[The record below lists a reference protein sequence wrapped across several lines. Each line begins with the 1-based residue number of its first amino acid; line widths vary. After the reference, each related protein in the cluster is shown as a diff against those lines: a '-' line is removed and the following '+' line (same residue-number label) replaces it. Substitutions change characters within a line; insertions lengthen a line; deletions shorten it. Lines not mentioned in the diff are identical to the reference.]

1 MKKDQI
7 SENKNEKDI
16 KKVTFSQNI
25 ELTDKKPKPQTNNPT
40 KENDLNKNL
49 VIEDEDVLKKFKEK
63 RRRKHLNKNNFNRE
77 KAFSTVKHQI
87 KEEFSL
93 GKLGRIEW
101 AKEHAS
107 ANRPLNKIQ
116 EFTKSTNF
124 CNCCNLPCETPG
136 VIEKFSC
143 MEKIENFGVCGKAVP
158 LYFYFIKF
166 CIISLIVSLFIM
178 SIPITII
185 NSIHLSDIKNYCNNI
200 TENNVYYDEDINI
213 TQICEKYS
221 DTNISQIT
229 NFLDWF
235 SKVSSDNL
243 IDYKTLLKYNNNNPI
258 YKKYS
263 INEKIYVNYSIVGF
277 ICMISLF
284 VINIFSIILFKATIK
299 AEKIGNIQPSDYTV
313 LITDLQKMVNEF
325 KEKNKNEDK
334 ALNNNDNNDQD
345 DLTGGVSDYE
355 YINMSHLK
363 TQIGQFTQF
372 LIDNLFY
379 SLKSKQNLNIFN
391 LNLCYKLNDF
401 MVLKEEQED
410 CKYKIFQIKNN
421 PYQIEKN
428 HQNNYTNDDRRY
440 YKSPFTYVGLDW
452 LYCSNKGKPLREYN
466 KKKELYDKN
475 LNSLVTKAKLDNF
488 CGCIF
493 ATFNTVKD
501 KEEFYNNFPH
511 FFIESLY
518 YKLKNIGY
526 YLCCCFIDKKK
537 RKRLAR
543 ERIRVYLAPE
553 PEDVIWENM
562 EFSVFQ
568 RFYRI
573 IIIYFLSFLLIGFA
587 FVVVYLLNNY
597 QDSIEEKNWSD
608 TTKLIASF
616 SITIVISLLNKFLE
630 FIMEIFTKMEKQKSM
645 TNFYL
650 SYSIKLTIFT
660 FMTSAFVPFL
670 ANYIRHEHNLNN
682 HDNKILI
689 TNMLVLF
696 LTNAFIHPVVW
707 TINISLIIKKIRIY
721 FIERRKVPNAMH
733 FKTQKE
739 LNDIYEL
746 PSMEIASKYSYIS
759 MTILMTMF
767 YLPIF
772 PLGVPITMLGLVLAY
787 FLEKYN
793 FTHGYKRPE
802 MLNEKLGEFY
812 FDFFIIIM
820 ISYSI
825 GDYVFTKG
833 FFEKETWPII
843 NIVFFSIL
851 SIIPYTKP
859 IVYYFNSSKIFKVN
873 SIPINEV
880 YFSFYNDYQRQNPFT
895 KKDGLYFYIK
905 ELKNRGYISKF
916 MYDILIKNIEKI
928 NVMEIYYNT
937 SKNPFLKEAQKTLT
951 MINKKQFSMED
962 LKKSITRI
970 FREKLKKSNSKNR
983 TIEEE
988 KYDISQS
995 PDTEPKI
1002 LEKINDDGKSESEKE
1017 SNDGGSTNNIRN
1029 ESSDS
1034 NDSIN
1039 NNLNIRIASGD
1050 SNDSNDSNLNVRKY
1064 TETKNKKNK
1073 YTLYNDNNYC
1083 LTQAFTNKGSF
1094 LINQYQDPLLFSIGQ
1109 SIKNIAFIDNYSDL
1123 KEFSKRTSLT
1133 KIPSL
1138 SEEENGSEENEMVH
1152 ENDLEEEKYDD
1163 EGNDEVYEEKEDDK
1177 NIIE

>member
-1 MKKDQI
+1 MKKEQI

-16 KKVTFSQNI
+16 KKANFSQNI
-25 ELTDKKPKPQTNNPT
+25 ELTDKKPKTPTNNPT
-40 KENDLNKNL
+40 KENELNKNL
-49 VIEDEDVLKKFKEK
+49 IIEDEDVLKKFKEK
-63 RRRKHLNKNNFNRE
+63 RRRKHLDKNNFNRE

-93 GKLGRIEW
+93 GKLGKIEW

-107 ANRPLNKIQ
+107 ANRPLNKIL
-116 EFTKSTNF
+116 EFTKATKF

-136 VIEKFSC
+136 IIEKFSC

-166 CIISLIVSLFIM
+166 CICCLMIVLFIM

-185 NSIHLSDIKNYCNNI
+185 NNIHLSDIKNYCNNMTI
-200 TENNVYYDEDINI
+200 ENNFNYDEDINI
-213 TQICEKYS
+213 TQICEKYLDS
-221 DTNISQIT
+221 NISQIT
-229 NFLDWF
+229 NILDWF

-243 IDYKTLLKYNNNNPI
+243 IDYKTLLKYNNNPL
-258 YKKYS
+258 YKRDN
-263 INEKIYVNYSIVGF
+263 INEKIFVNYSIVGF

-284 VINIFSIILFKATIK
+284 IINIFSIILFKATIK

-325 KEKNKNEDK
+325 KEKNEDK
-334 ALNNNDNNDQD
+334 PLNNNDNNDQD

-401 MVLKEEQED
+401 MILKEKQED

-421 PYQIEKN
+421 PYQIAKN
-428 HQNNYTNDDRRY
+428 HENNYTNDDRRY
-440 YKSPFTYVGLDW
+440 YKSPFTYLGLDW

-466 KKKELYDKN
+466 QKNDLYEKD

-511 FFIESLY
+511 FFIESFY
-518 YKLKNIGY
+518 YKMKNIGY
-526 YLCCCFIDKKK
+526 YLFCCFIDKKE

-597 QDSIEEKNWSD
+597 QDSIEEKNWSE

-630 FIMEIFTKMEKQKSM
+630 IIMEIFTKMEKQKSM

-660 FMTSAFVPFL
+660 FMISAFVPFL
-670 ANYIRHEHNLNN
+670 ANYIRHKHNLNN

-721 FIERRKVPNAMH
+721 FIERRKDPNSMH

-746 PSMEIASKYSYIS
+746 PSMEIASKYSYIF

-772 PLGVPITMLGLVLAY
+772 PLGVPITMLGLIFAY
-787 FLEKYN
+787 FLEKFN

-802 MLNEKLGEFY
+802 MLNEKLGEFH
-812 FDFFIIIM
+812 FDFFLIMM

-833 FFEKETWPII
+833 LFEKETWPFI

-859 IVYYFNSSKIFKVN
+859 IAYYFKSSKAFNVN

-905 ELKNRGYISKF
+905 ELKKRGYISKF

-951 MINKKQFSMED
+951 MMNKKQFSMED

-970 FREKLKKSNSKNR
+970 FREKLKKSKKE
-983 TIEEE
+983 IVEA

-995 PDTEPKI
+995 PETEPKI

-1017 SNDGGSTNNIRN
+1017 SNDGSSTDNIIIRN
-1029 ESSDS
+1029 E
-1034 NDSIN
+1034 
-1039 NNLNIRIASGD
+1039 
-1050 SNDSNDSNLNVRKY
+1050 SNDSNDSNNNNLNIRKY
-1064 TETKNKKNK
+1064 TETKNTNNK
-1073 YTLYNDNNYC
+1073 YALYNSNSFC

-1109 SIKNIAFIDNYSDL
+1109 SIKNIAFIDNYKDL
-1123 KEFSKRTSLT
+1123 KEFNKRASLS

-1138 SEEENGSEENEMVH
+1138 SEEENASEENEVNIMVQ
-1152 ENDLEEEKYDD
+1152 ENDDIEEEKYED
-1163 EGNDEVYEEKEDDK
+1163 EENEEKKDEENEEKKDEE

>member
-1 MKKDQI
+1 MKKEPI

-16 KKVTFSQNI
+16 KKNIFTQNI
-25 ELTDKKPKPQTNNPT
+25 ELTDKKSITQTNNPT
-40 KENDLNKNL
+40 KENELNKNL
-49 VIEDEDVLKKFKEK
+49 MIEDEDVLKKFKEK

-93 GKLGRIEW
+93 GKLGKIEW

-116 EFTKSTNF
+116 EFTKNTKF
-124 CNCCNLPCETPG
+124 CNCCNLPCETQG

-143 MEKIENFGVCGKAVP
+143 MEKVENFGVCGKAVP
-158 LYFYFIKF
+158 LYFHFIRF
-166 CIISLIVSLFIM
+166 CICSLLVVLFIM

-185 NSIHLSDIKNYCNNI
+185 NNMHLSDIKNYCENNFNYDENI
-200 TENNVYYDEDINI
+200 TKICDKYVY
-213 TQICEKYS
+213 
-221 DTNISQIT
+221 TNISQIT
-229 NFLDWF
+229 NFLYWF
-235 SKVSSDNL
+235 SNISSDNI
-243 IDYKTLLKYNNNNPI
+243 IDYKNLLKYNNNPI
-258 YKKYS
+258 YNKDN
-263 INEKIYVNYSIVGF
+263 INENIFVNYSIIGF
-277 ICMISLF
+277 FCMISLF

-325 KEKNKNEDK
+325 KEKNEDK
-334 ALNNNDNNDQD
+334 QLNNNENNDQD

-355 YINMSHLK
+355 YINMCHLK

-401 MVLKEEQED
+401 MILKEKQED

-428 HQNNYTNDDRRY
+428 HENNFTNDDRRY

-466 KKKELYDKN
+466 QEKDLYEKN
-475 LNSLVTKAKLDNF
+475 LNSLLTKAKLDNF

-493 ATFNTVKD
+493 ATFNTIKD

-511 FFIESLY
+511 FFIESFY
-518 YKLKNIGY
+518 YKIKKIKY
-526 YLCCCFIDKKK
+526 YLFCCFIDKKK

-543 ERIRVYLAPE
+543 EKIRVYLAPE

-587 FVVVYLLNNY
+587 FVVVYFLNDY
-597 QDSIEEKNWSD
+597 QEKIEEKNWSE

-616 SITIVISLLNKFLE
+616 SITIFISLLNKFLE
-630 FIMEIFTKMEKQKSM
+630 IIMEIFTKIEKQKSM

-670 ANYIRHEHNLNN
+670 ANYIRNGHNLNN

-696 LTNAFIHPVVW
+696 LTNAFLHPIVW
-707 TINISLIIKKIRIY
+707 TLNISLIIKKIRIY
-721 FIERRKVPNAMH
+721 FIERRKVPNSMH

-746 PSMEIASKYSYIS
+746 PSMEIASKYSYIF

-772 PLGVPITMLGLVLAY
+772 PLGVPITILGFIFAY
-787 FLEKYN
+787 FLEKFN

-802 MLNEKLGEFY
+802 MLNEKLGEFH
-812 FDFFIIIM
+812 FDFFLIMM

-833 FFEKETWPII
+833 LFGEDTWPII
-843 NIVFFSIL
+843 NIVFFGIL

-859 IVYYFNSSKIFKVN
+859 IAYYFNSSKIYTNIN
-873 SIPINEV
+873 SIPIYEV

-895 KKDGLYFYIK
+895 KKNGLYFYIK

-937 SKNPFLKEAQKTLT
+937 SKNYFLKEAQRTLT
-951 MINKKQFSMED
+951 MINKKKFSMED

-970 FREKLKKSNSKNR
+970 FREKLKKSNN

-995 PDTEPKI
+995 PGTDPKI
-1002 LEKINDDGKSESEKE
+1002 LEKINDDNKSESEKE
-1017 SNDGGSTNNIRN
+1017 SNDGSSTNNINIRN
-1029 ESSDS
+1029 E
-1034 NDSIN
+1034 
-1039 NNLNIRIASGD
+1039 
-1050 SNDSNDSNLNVRKY
+1050 SNDSNDSKDNNLNVRKY
-1064 TETKNKKNK
+1064 TQIKNPNNK
-1073 YTLYNDNNYC
+1073 YTLYNNNNYC

-1109 SIKNIAFIDNYSDL
+1109 SIKNIAFIDDYNDL
-1123 KEFSKRTSLT
+1123 KEFNKRTNLT

-1138 SEEENGSEENEMVH
+1138 SEEENGSEENEVGVEVQ
-1152 ENDLEEEKYDD
+1152 EN
-1163 EGNDEVYEEKEDDK
+1163 EVYEEEENEQENEQENEYEK